1 MFNNLGLIS
10 HVKKALDEKWQ
21 YVYGTIGQ
29 ILTTT
34 ILAQKQAQYPDQIN
48 KNINLIRTFI
58 GRRTVDCIN
67 LIKSY
72 FWWDPGKNDVVYSV
86 KYDKVDRVWMTADG
100 AYQVAKE
107 KGAINTMPDVPGICV
122 WYKGHIGVYIGN
134 GEVIEARG
142 INYGVIKTRLKDRPW
157 THWLKYPGIEYLDEI
172 EYYKKIIQENVG
184 FSNPD
189 GVWKFVDMH
198 PYAAAWYMQW
208 ANSYK

>member
-1 MFNNLGLIS
+1 MFDNLGLIR

-29 ILTTT
+29 ILTTA
-34 ILAQKQAQYPDQIN
+34 IIAQKQAQYPDQIN

-58 GRRTVDCIN
+58 GRRTVDCVT

-72 FWWDPGKNDVVYSV
+72 FWWDSGKNDVVYSV
-86 KYDKVDRVWMTADG
+86 KYDKVDGVWMSADG

-107 KGAINTMPDVPGICV
+107 KGAVGTMPDIPGICV

-142 INYGVIKTRLKDRPW
+142 INYGVVKTRLKDRPW

-172 EYYKKIIQENVG
+172 EYYKRIIQDNVG
-184 FSNPD
+184 FSNPA